1 MAISII
7 EAMRDPLLFGP
18 FFSDPKSWRAWMV
31 VLKALFALPMD
42 ADELAQF
49 RRLTGRNTA
58 PLEQAEEA
66 WLIVGRRGGKS
77 FIVALIAV
85 FLACFKDYSK
95 HLAPGERG
103 TVMVLAAD
111 RRQARV
117 IFRYA
122 TALIEGVPML
132 AQMVERMTA
141 DAIDLNNGIS
151 IEVHTASFRSV
162 RGYTVIAAL
171 CDETAFWRDDS
182 SANPDRE
189 ILDALRPAMA
199 TIPGALLICLGSPYR
214 RHGALWEAFRDHHG
228 KDNDPILVLQAPSRT
243 MNPTLS
249 QNVVDRAYERDS
261 AAAASEYGAEFRRDL
276 DSFISREVLDALIER
291 GVRERGPLSGLRYIA
306 FADPAGGSGS
316 DSYTLAIAYY
326 AEGKAV
332 LVAVRETKPPFSPES
347 VTADYAT
354 LLKRYGLSTVHG
366 DRYAGDWPAERFQS
380 NGIYYSPA
388 GMAKSDI
395 YRELLPALNAGEV
408 ALLDHDR
415 LIGQLASLERRTGRG
430 GKDSIDHPPRGHD
443 DVANAAA
450 GALWLAHIHQHA
462 NFNPSDYRFVGRGLA
477 VPVGPTIT
485 FESLKFQF

>member
-1 MAISII
+1 MSVSIT
-7 EAMRDPLLFGP
+7 EAMRDPHLFGP
-18 FFSDPKSWRAWMV
+18 FFANPKSWRAWTIL
-31 VLKALFALPMD
+31 LKAIFALPMD
-42 ADELAQF
+42 AAELPQF
-49 RRLTGRNTA
+49 RRLTSRNTA
-58 PLEQAEEA
+58 PTEQAEEA

-103 TVMVLAAD
+103 TIMVLAAD

-132 AQMVERMTA
+132 AQMVERITA
-141 DAIDLNNGIS
+141 DAIDLSNGIS
-151 IEVHTASFRSV
+151 IEVHTASFRTV
-162 RGYTVIAAL
+162 RGYTVVAAL

-228 KDNDPILVLQAPSRT
+228 KDCDPILVLQAASRT

-249 QNVVDRAYERDS
+249 QKVVDRAYERDPV
-261 AAAASEYGAEFRRDL
+261 AASSEYGGEFRSDL
-276 DSFISREVLDALIER
+276 DSYIPREVLEALVER
-291 GVRERGPLSGLRYIA
+291 GVRERGPLSERSYIA

-326 AEGKAV
+326 DDGQAV
-332 LVAVRETKPPFSPES
+332 LVALRETKPPFSPEA
-347 VTADYAT
+347 VTADYAA
-354 LLKRYGLSTVHG
+354 LLKRYDLSTVHG
-366 DRYAGDWPAERFQS
+366 DRYAGDWPAERFQTH
-380 NGIYYSPA
+380 GISYKPA
-388 GMAKSDI
+388 GLSKSDI

-415 LIGQLASLERRTGRG
+415 LIGQLASLERRAGRS
-430 GKDSIDHPPRGHD
+430 GKDSIDHPQRGHD

-450 GALWLAHIHQHA
+450 GALWLAPA
-462 NFNPSDYRFVGRGLA
+462 NLPVAFTDAMYRIVRRPPLDF
-477 VPVGPTIT
+477 PND
-485 FESLKFQF
+485 F